1 VRDLPTRRYTR
12 RRGGGGGDASAGERQ
27 ASPPPTLHALVINAD
42 GADDDAPAAAAAPAE
57 VVAMEEPVT
66 DRPLPPQP
74 RPAVSPAAGALD
86 VDAWSIRTDRD
97 VCPICLDDYQ
107 DDDLLR
113 ILPCKHEFHAACVDQ
128 WLIHRKRYCPL
139 CKYDVFPDERSPLI

>member
-1 VRDLPTRRYTR
+1 LPTRRYTR
-12 RRGGGGGDASAGERQ
+12 RYGGDATTANRQ
-27 ASPPPTLHALVINAD
+27 ATPSPTLHALVINAN
-42 GADDDAPAAAAAPAE
+42 GAEDEASAAVVAPLE
-57 VVAMEEPVT
+57 VAMEEPVT

-74 RPAVSPAAGALD
+74 GPAAAVAAGTPD
-86 VDAWSIRTDRD
+86 IDAWSIRTDRD

-107 DDDLLR
+107 EDDLLR

-139 CKYDVFPDERSPLI
+139 CKFDVFPDERSPLI

>member
-1 VRDLPTRRYTR
+1 
-12 RRGGGGGDASAGERQ
+12 
-27 ASPPPTLHALVINAD
+27 VINAN
-42 GADDDAPAAAAAPAE
+42 GAEDEASAAIVAPLE
-57 VVAMEEPVT
+57 VAMEEPVT

-74 RPAVSPAAGALD
+74 GPAAAAAAGAPD
-86 VDAWSIRTDRD
+86 TDAWSIRTDRD

-107 DDDLLR
+107 EDDLLR

-139 CKYDVFPDERSPLI
+139 CKFDVFPDERSPLI